1 MKDVDT
7 INGTLYRKGGGE
19 GEGKGRW
26 HDINNLNISIFNLLT
41 LSINIY

>member
-1 MKDVDT
+1 MGPC
-7 INGTLYRKGGGE
+7 IARGGG
-19 GEGKGRW
+19 GGGGKGRW